1 MLHNI
6 SATNGRSVSI
16 FAGWVLHSI
25 SITART
31 IGSEI
36 AMVMLVEVD
45 VLVTVIKMNGESADA
60 DAPEVNMLQDITT
73 SESTK
78 RWSCW

>member
-1 MLHNI
+1 MPPSV

-16 FAGWVLHSI
+16 FVGWVLHSI

-36 AMVMLVEVD
+36 EMVMLVKVD
-45 VLVTVIKMNGESADA
+45 VLVTVMKVEWIVCRYRCTRDEYAAGHHYE
-60 DAPEVNMLQDITT
+60 
-73 SESTK
+73 
-78 RWSCW
+78 